1 MQRFGSKLHRE
12 VRLGPWKVYKFG
24 HGLTLVPEKRTTTLG
39 TGDNEDWTKSVS
51 GLDLDFL
58 LQLNIQTWFPKRQN
72 YQRMAVS
79 NSHSSIDMVAVDG
92 RRAAHLF
99 WLPEQGMSV
108 PNVSTILRRPNRFDC
123 TVQHI
128 EDFCRQRLVRF
139 WANRKEPIQPK
150 TLIRLGEH
158 ISTRCHEQYC
168 SQSKPNRVHLHVF
181 AHDLE
186 TVLDD
191 YSIVLQQ
198 LEQCGARISAWE
210 WAIMLTK
217 WGGRLALREYQLT
230 RSLAINDLPDI
241 SLKSGA
247 YKELSWDHEIEGLQ
261 SLLC

>member
-1 MQRFGSKLHRE
+1 MRRLGSKLHRQ

-39 TGDNEDWTKSVS
+39 SNENEDWTKSVS

-58 LQLNIQTWFPKRQN
+58 LQLNIQTWFPRRRG
-72 YQRMAVS
+72 YQRTAVS
-79 NSHSSIDMVAVDG
+79 NKSDSIDMVAVDA

-108 PNVSTILRRPNRFDC
+108 PNVTTILRRPDRSEC
-123 TVQHI
+123 RTQQI
-128 EDFCRQRLVRF
+128 EDYCQQRLVRF
-139 WANRKEPIQPK
+139 WANSHDPIQPK

-158 ISTRCHEQYC
+158 ISTRCVDQYC
-168 SQSKPNRVHLHVF
+168 AQTKPNRVHLHVF

-186 TVLDD
+186 SVLDD
-191 YSIVLQQ
+191 YSGVLQQ

-217 WGGRLALREYQLT
+217 WG
-230 RSLAINDLPDI
+230 
-241 SLKSGA
+241 
-247 YKELSWDHEIEGLQ
+247 EGWHFVSIKWRRVLWR
-261 SLLC
+261 